1 MATARISEF
10 NSLCDKT
17 DAVVNINVSGRNIMM
32 TMTNDNNKQIET
44 LRVVLLMSRSSGM
57 GKWKMTILI
66 SLTLS

>member
-1 MATARISEF
+1 
-10 NSLCDKT
+10 
-17 DAVVNINVSGRNIMM
+17 MM